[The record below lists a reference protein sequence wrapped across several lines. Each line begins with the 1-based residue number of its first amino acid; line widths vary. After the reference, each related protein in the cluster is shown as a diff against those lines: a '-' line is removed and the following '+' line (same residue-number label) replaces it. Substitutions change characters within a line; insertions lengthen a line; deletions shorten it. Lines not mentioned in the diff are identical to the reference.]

1 MNLCRAGLGV
11 VLSCVMWAQV
21 AVTPVAPVR
30 SPLEEYSTTIERLV
44 QKVNPAVVQIQ
55 TERYGPREDGGMGS
69 AASLTRQSALGT
81 GVFVSADGDIIT
93 NAHVVEGA
101 WKIEVR
107 LHGRGEARAQMIA
120 AEVVGIDRETD
131 LAVLRVK
138 GVNWPHL
145 VLGDSASLRQGQM
158 VLAMGNPRGLENSV
172 SMGVVSAV
180 ARQVSPD
187 ASQTFVQTD
196 ASINPGNSGGP
207 LVNLRGEVVGINTFI
222 LSQSGGSEGLGF
234 AVPSSLV
241 RDVYK
246 QIKKYGRVRRGE
258 LGVVIRSVTPV
269 LAAALNLPREDG
281 VLIQDVREG
290 KAAAAAGVKLNDI
303 VIRVEGRMVRN
314 VRQFANSLFRSEIG
328 GNLTLEVIRG
338 DKMVLL
344 KVALPERDDEVEG
357 IAQQIK
363 EQSVPVP
370 PLGILAVAY
379 DKSTAGLVLKPRYEF
394 GLIVTA
400 KLSTNASLQEELEAG
415 DLLVGVN
422 GKIVGDFE
430 TLKKILDGIGE
441 AMPIVVQVQR
451 GEILRYLVLRG
462 G

>member
-1 MNLCRAGLGV
+1 MISRIGLGA
-11 VLSCVMWAQV
+11 VLSCGLWGQV
-21 AVTPVAPVR
+21 PLAPVPPMR
-30 SPLEEYSTTIERLV
+30 SPLEEFSGTIERLV

-55 TERYGPREDGGMGS
+55 SERYGPREDSGMGS

-101 WKIEVR
+101 WRIQVR
-107 LHGRGEARAQMIA
+107 LHGRGEARAQMLE
-120 AEVVGIDRETD
+120 AEVVGLDRETD

-145 VLGDSASLRQGQM
+145 VLGDSAALRQGQM
-158 VLAMGNPRGLENSV
+158 VLAVGNPRGLENSV

-241 RDVYK
+241 RDVYR

-258 LGVVIRSVTPV
+258 LGVVIRTVTPA
-269 LAAALNLPREDG
+269 LALALNLPREDG

-303 VIRVEGRMVRN
+303 VVRVEERSVRN
-314 VRQFANSLFRSEIG
+314 VRQFANSLFHSEIG

-344 KVALPERDDEVEG
+344 KVALPERDDEIEG
-357 IAQQIK
+357 FAQQIK
-363 EQSVPVP
+363 EQAVPVP
-370 PLGILAVAY
+370 QLGILAILF
-379 DKSTAGLVLKPRYEF
+379 DKSTAGLVLTPRYEF

-400 KLSTNASLQEELEAG
+400 KLSTNASLQEEMEAG

-451 GEILRYLVLRG
+451 GEVLRYLVLRG

>member
-1 MNLCRAGLGV
+1 MNHLRAGLAV
-11 VLSCVMWAQV
+11 VLSCGLWGQV

-30 SPLEEYSTTIERLV
+30 SPLEEYSSTIERLV
-44 QKVNPAVVQIQ
+44 QKVNPAVLQIQ
-55 TERYGPREDGGMGS
+55 TERYGPRDEAGMGS
-69 AASLTRQSALGT
+69 AASLTRQSTLGT

-101 WKIEVR
+101 WKIQVR
-107 LHGRGEARAQMIA
+107 LHGRGDGRIEMLEA
-120 AEVVGIDRETD
+120 ELTGLDRETD

-138 GVNWPHL
+138 GANWPHL
-145 VLGDSASLRQGQM
+145 VLGDSAALRQGQM

-241 RDVYK
+241 RDVYR

-290 KAAAAAGVKLNDI
+290 KAAAAAGVKMNDI
-303 VIRVEGRMVRN
+303 VVRVEGRSVRN

-338 DKMVLL
+338 DQMVLL
-344 KVALPERDDEVEG
+344 KVGLPERDEEVAE

-370 PLGILAVAY
+370 PLGILAVPY
-379 DKSTAGLVLKPRYEF
+379 DKSTAGLVSKPRYEF

-430 TLKKILDGIGE
+430 TLKKILDRVGE
-441 AMPIVVQVQR
+441 AEPIVVQVQR